1 MILGDNAS
9 SRIFLWDKCNYYQKK
24 SVSNYERVNTFK
36 KHGVFTVMDDKQII
50 NLFFQRDEDA
60 INAVDQKYGSK
71 LNALAANR
79 RIADTSGQGR
89 YWRDVI
95 AFS

>member
-9 SRIFLWDKCNYYQKK
+9 SRIFLWDKRNYYKKK

-36 KHGVFTVMDDKQII
+36 KHVVFTVMDDKQII

-60 INAVDQKYGSK
+60 IKVVDEIYGSK
-71 LNALAANR
+71 LKAPAAN
-79 RIADTSGQGR
+79 I
-89 YWRDVI
+89 
-95 AFS
+95 